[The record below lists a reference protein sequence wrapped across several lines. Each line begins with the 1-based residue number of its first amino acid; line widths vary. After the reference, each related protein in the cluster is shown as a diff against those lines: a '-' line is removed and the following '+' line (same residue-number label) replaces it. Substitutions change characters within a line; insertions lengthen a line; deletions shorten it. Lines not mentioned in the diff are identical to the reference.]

1 MVPLI
6 DSDVLRYEVG
16 FAAESGWQGEG
27 LPSFDYCANLLD
39 ERINNI
45 CAIVGATAPP
55 ILYLTG
61 KGNFRYGI
69 AKKQPYKDRPSV
81 KPFHFHN
88 LTAYMKCK
96 YDAIT
101 SEGMEADDL
110 MAIEQTRRLRLASG
124 PLAETESIICSRDKD
139 LRGVPGHFYSW
150 ELGAQ
155 PSFGPELVTET
166 GWIKLSAD
174 GKKLSGVGGMF
185 FYAQCLMGD
194 PTDSIPGI
202 PKTGPAKAFKI
213 LQATTTLPEAFKAVL
228 EAYRA
233 FYGHDEGVAEA
244 ELLEQGRLLNM
255 TRELHPDGKPV
266 LWELPVENV

>member
-1 MVPLI
+1 MQVLLDADI
-6 DSDVLRYEVG
+6 LRYECAA
-16 FAAESGWQGEG
+16 AAESGWQSEG
-27 LPSFDYCANLLD
+27 LPPFDYAANLLD

-61 KGNFRYGI
+61 KGNFRYDI
-69 AKKQPYKDRPSV
+69 AKRQPYKSRPSV

-88 LTAYMKCK
+88 LTAYMRSK
-96 YDAIT
+96 YDAII

-110 MAIEQTRRLRLASG
+110 MAIEQTRRIRLHAG
-124 PLAETESIICSRDKD
+124 PLEETESIICSRDKD
-139 LRGVPGHFYSW
+139 LRGVPGNFYCW

-155 PSFGPELVTET
+155 PSYGPVLINSL
-166 GWIKLSAD
+166 GSLQLSED
-174 GKKLSGVGGMF
+174 GKKLSGTGERF

-194 PTDSIPGI
+194 PTDSIPGLRG
-202 PKTGPAKAFKI
+202 TGPAKAFKI

-233 FYGHDEGVAEA
+233 VYEEAAEA
-244 ELLEQGRLLNM
+244 ELLEQGRLLWM

-266 LWELPVENV
+266 LWELPIETQ